1 MCGCAWNMKV
11 VRVWLYVCTCVAIER
26 LCLGHEGSTCV
37 AIRVYVCVRVW
48 LEKGYGLGHEGSTC
62 VAIERL
68 FLGHEGSTCVAI
80 RVYVC
85 VRVWL

>member
-1 MCGCAWNMKV
+1 MCG
-11 VRVWLYVCTCVAIER
+11 YI
-26 LCLGHEGSTCV
+26 
-37 AIRVYVCVRVW
+37 VYVCGYRKAMVWDTRVVRVW

-68 FLGHEGSTCVAI
+68 FLGYEGSTCVAI